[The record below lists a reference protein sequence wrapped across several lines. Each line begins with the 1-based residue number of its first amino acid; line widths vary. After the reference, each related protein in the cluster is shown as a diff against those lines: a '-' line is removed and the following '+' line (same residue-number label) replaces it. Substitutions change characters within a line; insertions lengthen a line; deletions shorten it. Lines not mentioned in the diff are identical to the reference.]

1 MTKYTHTSS
10 DEPKKEFCQEEQ
22 FIINICI
29 IQTLNEF
36 INDPNNYYSE
46 NEFIQNI
53 LDYFLEPPYDEDA
66 KSMSVL
72 LNKFQQNIDDIVI
85 NHRNL
90 MMQYIADIDSN
101 KSNFSIIN
109 EQHSRL
115 FTTTLKLKNEN
126 SISKMR
132 NDYPITEK
140 ICQIINSK
148 NIADEQLIVSLFS
161 TTEKC
166 LKQILV
172 IKILVIKG
180 FKESSISLLK
190 WNDLVNKYKSAL
202 KIDLKQI
209 KSYAVVNEIRCK
221 CNSIKHDFN
230 VRESNSRENVIY
242 NLFDY
247 TIHTQIFMNRVINSL
262 IKPLKL

>member
-1 MTKYTHTSS
+1 
-10 DEPKKEFCQEEQ
+10 
-22 FIINICI
+22 
-29 IQTLNEF
+29 
-36 INDPNNYYSE
+36 
-46 NEFIQNI
+46 
-53 LDYFLEPPYDEDA
+53 
-66 KSMSVL
+66 
-72 LNKFQQNIDDIVI
+72 
-85 NHRNL
+85 
-90 MMQYIADIDSN
+90 
-101 KSNFSIIN
+101 
-109 EQHSRL
+109 
-115 FTTTLKLKNEN
+115 
-126 SISKMR
+126 
-132 NDYPITEK
+132 
-140 ICQIINSK
+140 
-148 NIADEQLIVSLFS
+148 VSLFS